1 MKRVLIVVVGFILSL
16 LLNSCFSKY
25 ILTDKELDEH
35 YAQKN
40 FKPVHHS
47 LNYSN
52 KKVHFVE
59 FGDTSKPLLLLIHGA
74 PGAWYTWMNFTDDD
88 SVRANFHV
96 IAIDRLGY
104 GKSNYGKAEK
114 DIMAQVCSVQSVID
128 KFPNKQLVIVG
139 RSYGAPIA
147 AVLAAMN
154 ESRCTNLFLF
164 SPVVSPHK
172 EKMYW
177 FSGLGRVFFVKWM
190 LPKALN
196 VATAE
201 KYAHVNQM
209 KQLLG
214 FYPDV
219 KANTVIVAGE
229 KDWVAHPSNFK
240 VCDSLVCGPQKR
252 KILIKEGDHFLTFKY
267 PKTLSSL
274 MYRPFESI
282 NEEQVNL
289 SAKAENTEKQAISKK
304 R

>member
-1 MKRVLIVVVGFILSL
+1 MNRLVIVGVGILIALS
-16 LLNSCFSKY
+16 LNSCFSKY
-25 ILTDKELDEH
+25 ILTDKELEEH

-47 LNYSN
+47 LNYA
-52 KKVHFVE
+52 KKKLHYVE
-59 FGDTSKPLLLLIHGA
+59 FGDSSKPLLLLIHGA

-88 SVRANFHV
+88 SVRTNFHV

-104 GKSNYGKAEK
+104 GKSNYGKAER
-114 DIMAQVCSVQSVID
+114 DIMEQVCSIQSVID
-128 KFPNKQLVIVG
+128 QFPNKQLLITG

-154 ESRCTNLFLF
+154 ERRCTSLYLF
-164 SPVVSPHK
+164 SPVISPYK

-177 FSGLGRVFFVKWM
+177 FSGLGKVFFVKWM

-196 VATAE
+196 VATVE
-201 KYAHVNQM
+201 KYAHVSQM
-209 KQLLG
+209 KQLLA
-214 FYPDV
+214 FYPEV

-229 KDWVAHPSNFK
+229 KDWVAHPSNYK

-252 KILIKEGDHFLTFKY
+252 KVLIKEGNHFLTFQY

-274 MYRPFESI
+274 IYKPFAAI

-289 SAKAENTEKQAISKK
+289 NAKAETTEKQAISKK